1 MVLEVSIIKIFRIL
15 FILVVVISIIV
26 MINYNSTTT
35 DRFLDFLDDIKNWSA
50 EGSIQNIE
58 VINYTQS
65 ETEIELITEKEI
77 INEIILLLLSS
88 EYNSNGN
95 IYLKSDDILYQISI
109 TRSGYNT
116 EVPISFTI
124 EFIVY
129 NNISYSMDTI
139 TMKNLVEL
147 FNSQLKF

>member
-1 MVLEVSIIKIFRIL
+1 
-15 FILVVVISIIV
+15 

>member
-1 MVLEVSIIKIFRIL
+1 MSIIKIFRIL